1 MFLIKGQT
9 DGEKPKHYDT
19 YLEVEKGNVTIK
31 ASENGRYQISTSA
44 SIGAGTPPW
53 IHETILDTQT
63 GEVIGRDSYIQKL
76 YKKHN

>member
-1 MFLIKGQT
+1 MKDIKSYVIGFLSCACLFLVMGQT
-9 DGEKPKHYDT
+9 DGDSQ
-19 YLEVEKGNVTIK
+19 V
-31 ASENGRYQISTSA
+31 GRYQISTSS
-44 SIGAGTPPW
+44 SIVAGTPPW